1 MEIFYLPLQDGPRLC
16 VLHRPDRA
24 GGKAGAFVYV
34 HPFAEE
40 MNKTRRMAALQSRA
54 LAAAG
59 WNVLQIDLF
68 GCGDSAG
75 DFAEATW
82 SRWIDDVIDASAW
95 LREQCGFAP
104 MLWGTRVGCLLAAEA
119 SRRMPAPT
127 NLLFWQPVVS
137 GKRFM
142 QQFLRL
148 KLTTQLF
155 GGDDREREST
165 EGLRQQ
171 LMRGQSIEVGGYALS
186 PALALAI
193 DKCEL
198 SPPRAPTR
206 VAWFEILAGPE
217 ASIAPALQTRLQA
230 WEASGVPVD
239 VHAVEGPAFWQTQ
252 ELTECQELIGASVN
266 AVEGWRR

>member
-1 MEIFYLPLQDGPRLC
+1 MEIFYLPLQDVPRLC

-24 GGKAGAFVYV
+24 GGEAGAFVYV
-34 HPFAEE
+34 HPFADE

-59 WNVLQIDLF
+59 WIVLQIDLF

-82 SRWIDDVIDASAW
+82 SRWVDDVVDASVW
-95 LREQCGFAP
+95 LRQQYGFAP

-119 SRRMPAPT
+119 SQRMPAPP

-148 KLTTQLF
+148 KLATQLF

-171 LMRGQSIEVGGYALS
+171 LTRGQSVEIGGYQLS

-193 DKCEL
+193 DKSEL
-198 SPPRAPTR
+198 SPPKAPARA
-206 VAWFEILAGPE
+206 AWFEILSGPE
-217 ASIAPALQTRLQA
+217 ASISPALQTRLQA

-239 VHAVEGPAFWQTQ
+239 VHAIEGPAFWQTQ
-252 ELTECQELIGASVN
+252 ELSECPDLIDASVS
-266 AVEGWRR
+266 AVERWRR